1 MWSRCQKV
9 SPQHDPSKRVVSAAL
24 IRVPAGLPLAVT
36 IALAFSVKKMLKDKN
51 LVRHLS
57 ACETMGGATT
67 ICSDKTGTLTTS
79 RMTVVK
85 LWAAGTTFTDPAA
98 VVERLPSLR
107 ERVAVAAVVNTFS
120 KTYLRVGP
128 GDAAPVYCGNDTE
141 CALLLLA
148 NDLGVPYEGVRA
160 RYRDDHP
167 GRRCFSFSS
176 ELKRMST
183 VVAHEGQATVFT
195 KGASEV
201 VAGLCTSWCN
211 AAGAAAPLD
220 AAARQAVDAA
230 ISAFSEEGLRTL
242 CIASRALPAGAG
254 AAEDRAAVER
264 DLTLLCLVGIEDPLR
279 PEVPGAIADCKRAGI
294 VVRMVTGD
302 NVQTATAIARK
313 CGIMTEQDGPGAVLD
328 GKAFRERVAD
338 AEGAIVQAEFDKVW
352 PALRVLARST
362 PLDKYLLVSGIQAS
376 EAGPTRQTVAVT
388 GDGTN
393 DAPAL
398 KKADVGF
405 AMGIQG
411 TDVAKNASDVIIM
424 DDNFVSIVAAVKWGA
439 PPRGRAARRSRINKT
454 EPTRHIPVSRMP
466 ACA

>member
-1 MWSRCQKV
+1 
-9 SPQHDPSKRVVSAAL
+9 
-24 IRVPAGLPLAVT
+24 VT

-85 LWAAGTTFTDPAA
+85 VWAAGTVFTDMRSIGDA
-98 VVERLPSLR
+98 LPNMR
-107 ERVAVAAVVNTFS
+107 ERISVAAVVNTFS
-120 KTYLRVGP
+120 KTYLKFNP
-128 GDAAPVYCGNDTE
+128 GDPAPVYCGNDTE

-148 NDLGVPYEGVRA
+148 NELGVPYEGVRE

-167 GRRCFSFSS
+167 GRKCFSFTSDR
-176 ELKRMST
+176 KRMST
-183 VVAHEGQATVFT
+183 VVAHDGAPTVFT

-201 VAGLCTSWCN
+201 VASLCTGVFTAS
-211 AAGAAAPLD
+211 GGVAPLD
-220 AAARQAVDAA
+220 AAARAAVDAA
-230 ISAFSEEGLRTL
+230 ISEFAEEGLRTL
-242 CIASRALPAGAG
+242 CIASRALPPGAG
-254 AAEDRAAVER
+254 LDDADEVER
-264 DLTLLCLVGIEDPLR
+264 DLCLICLIGIEDPLR
-279 PEVPGAIADCKRAGI
+279 PEVPGAILDCKRAGI

-313 CGIMTEQDGPGAVLD
+313 CGIVTEQDGPGAVLD
-328 GKAFRERVAD
+328 GKAFRERVCD
-338 AEGAIVQAEFDKVW
+338 GDGAVVQAEFDKVW

-362 PLDKYLLVSGIQAS
+362 PLDKYLLVAGIQAS
-376 EAGPTRQTVAVT
+376 SAGPTRQTVAVT

-411 TDVAKNASDVIIM
+411 TEV
-424 DDNFVSIVAAVKWGA
+424 
-439 PPRGRAARRSRINKT
+439 RRAAEVAVQIVTHDWRALVKMTS
-454 EPTRHIPVSRMP
+454 
-466 ACA
+466 